1 MHKPLFACVLGQSCT
16 SLNFEEPR
24 FFTQVCQ
31 ECAFLHASPF
41 SCKLS
46 SACHC
51 AAVDKKVVT
60 FPNTLEKLVTC
71 ESESNDRYLSLVN
84 YGLGKETPASLIFF
98 FFSFILF
105 FIPEGSNQDGRYEWC
120 CLHRGRSC
128 YYSKNGTRQNSIA
141 VQTSAVLWVHVP
153 VSSCRWADN
162 LAQSVNY
169 RPLQNV

>member
-24 FFTQVCQ
+24 FFTQACQ

-84 YGLGKETPASLIFF
+84 YGLGKETPASFIFF
-98 FFSFILF
+98 HSFFFLF
-105 FIPEGSNQDGRYEWC
+105 RKRAIRMGGMNGVVYIGAGPAITARMAPGRTVSLYRHQLFC
-120 CLHRGRSC
+120 GYIYQFL
-128 YYSKNGTRQNSIA
+128 K
-141 VQTSAVLWVHVP
+141 VQW
-153 VSSCRWADN
+153 N
-162 LAQSVNY
+162 LG
-169 RPLQNV
+169 